1 MRHNMEALYCNLINM
16 DDTSLPLEFCKLPKS
31 AKIQFLDFLVNIGD
45 FDLFYYLREQIK
57 ND

>member
-1 MRHNMEALYCNLINM
+1 MEALYCNLINM